1 MTATSVL
8 AFLPNN
14 ASSTEKTVREQL
26 ATAINLV
33 TEGRY
38 LIAVYE
44 APNDWESHLP
54 IESFVIDQTLGGIQ
68 NRSSDWEFFGNGV
81 VRTYS
86 SKTLRYSKAYQW
98 TIVRR
103 SGDKPYARR
112 GGLSAP
118 VLKRNSIP
126 VSDKVFTRDVA
137 NNVWHLLNDHFKERL
152 IARFSA
158 LLTWQDE
165 AFVVL
170 DGGRVTQ
177 TDSRKALSLKEDLV
191 GVPNKTPYFWDNGE
205 VLF

>member
-1 MTATSVL
+1 
-8 AFLPNN
+8 
-14 ASSTEKTVREQL
+14 
-26 ATAINLV
+26 
-33 TEGRY
+33 

-44 APNDWESHLP
+44 SRIDWESHLP

-81 VRTYS
+81 VRTYT
-86 SKTLRYSKAYQW
+86 SKTLRYCKAYQW

-103 SGDKPYARR
+103 SGDKPFTRR
-112 GGLSAP
+112 GGLSTPA
-118 VLKRNSIP
+118 LKRNCIP

-137 NNVWHLLNDHFKERL
+137 NNVWHLLNDQFKERL

-170 DGGRVTQ
+170 DGGRVNPI
-177 TDSRKALSLKEDLV
+177 DGREALSLKEDLV
-191 GVPNKTPYFWDNGE
+191 GVPNKIPYFWDNGE